1 MSLEEGR
8 TYSFTNVR
16 SIVLPGGEV
25 NLMLAGPDG
34 KKYLLPLERYSD
46 YNLGT
51 KSEIICKV
59 DKINCSGKVFLEPE
73 HPYYREGESY
83 FFALTGATTA
93 GNSSGLDHIVEV
105 SDFKGGLFSVPAS
118 LLNENIFSGNR
129 VKLRVERI
137 SKGKVIFAPAVRSD
151 DLDSLEEGRSYRFRV
166 DRTIFGTDY
175 ETYYV
180 VIDLNGREH
189 LLNTRYYSH
198 YGLAPGGEFTGRVIR
213 YGHGRGRSIEPD
225 NPWYL
230 PGQIIEVTVGSS
242 VASETE
248 EGFITEVFDGNG
260 FSHSLL
266 LESIPAMTV
275 IRCRVMKL
283 KKGRPVLEAVA
294 D

>member
-1 MSLEEGR
+1 MRLEEGR
-8 TYSFTNVR
+8 YYIFTKVKN
-16 SIVLPGGEV
+16 IVLPGGEV
-25 NLMLAGPDG
+25 NLMLTGPDG
-34 KKYLLPLERYSD
+34 KKYLLPLERYND
-46 YNLGT
+46 YNLET
-51 KSEIICKV
+51 KTEIECKV

-83 FFALTGATTA
+83 FFTLTGTTA
-93 GNSSGLDHIVEV
+93 AGTNSGGDHIVEV
-105 SDFKGGLFSVPAS
+105 SDFRGGLFNVSAS
-118 LLNENIFSGNR
+118 LLKENIFPGSR

-137 SKGKVIFAPAVRSD
+137 SKGKIIFAPPVKRD
-151 DLDSLEEGRSYRFRV
+151 DLDTLEEGRSYRFRV

-180 VIDLNGREH
+180 VIDLNGKEH

-198 YGLAPGGEFTGRVIR
+198 YGLTPGGEFTGRVIR
-213 YGHGRGRSIEPD
+213 YSHGRGRSIEPD

-242 VASETE
+242 VASETGD
-248 EGFITEVFDGNG
+248 GFITEVFDGNG

-266 LESIPAMTV
+266 LESIPLMDV
-275 IRCRVMKL
+275 LRCRVVKL
-283 KKGRPVLEAVA
+283 KKGRPVLEPVA